1 MAKNFIHQ
9 FLQHVFLVCVVVLA
23 TGAIALKPC
32 HAAENMEMDLD
43 LEIDWEMEAL
53 SAAISEYLVCY
64 PLELMSIENQ
74 QLSVTPEHLCLAT
87 VYGKTGIRPFW
98 VTPKGPGPKAS
109 IVLDF
114 LKKAEIEGLDPEN
127 YEVDQISALFTE
139 CQPRLL
145 AKLDALLTFNLIK
158 YIHEVSRGQIKPHY
172 AEPSLLAEADDV
184 NFEPLATMEK
194 MLAAPDLA
202 DYLAGLPPA
211 HPHYT
216 DLKKALMTYRAI
228 EKAGGWPF
236 VANGKSIR
244 PGDHDD
250 RIPAVIRR
258 LSVTG
263 DWYPS
268 IPAIPEIPEIPEIP
282 HYISDLEYSIM
293 RFQQRHGLTPDGVI
307 GPKTIAA
314 MNVPVSGRIKQII
327 INMTRWRWQK
337 HDLGETYILVNL
349 ANFDLIVFDNGR
361 ESFSIPVIVGKSQ
374 HQTPIFSDLI
384 VDIVINPYWSVPPNI
399 AQKEEL
405 PKLKKDS
412 HYLVKRHVRLFSD
425 WSADA
430 REIDS
435 RFVDWKNTSPAKM
448 RQYKLR
454 QDPGPWNAL
463 GQIKF
468 DSPNKYDVYLHDT
481 PTQNLFSQT
490 QRDFSHGCIRVSDP
504 IKLAAFAL
512 ANQAGDW
519 TPEKISNVIKKNEY
533 AVIRLLEPLPVHIT
547 YQTSWVDKNGI
558 ISFNNDIYGRDK
570 TLLKALFNE

>member
-1 MAKNFIHQ
+1 MADDFIRI
-9 FLQHVFLVCVVVLA
+9 LSAVLCIVLV
-23 TGAIALKPC
+23 TGTIALRPC
-32 HAAENMEMDLD
+32 YAAGDM
-43 LEIDWEMEAL
+43 EMEAL

-74 QLSVTPEHLCLAT
+74 LLSITPRHLCLAA
-87 VYGKTGIRPFW
+87 VYGRTGLRPFW
-98 VTPKGPGPKAS
+98 VTPDGPSPKAS

-114 LKKAEIEGLDPEN
+114 LKKAETEGLDPKN
-127 YEVDQISALFTE
+127 YEVDQIAALFTSR
-139 CQPRLL
+139 QPRFL

-158 YIHEVSRGQIKPHY
+158 YIHDVSLGQIKPHY
-172 AEPSLLAEADDV
+172 AEPTLLSEADDV
-184 NFEPLATMEK
+184 NFDPLATMGK
-194 MLAAPDLA
+194 MLGAPDLA
-202 DYLAGLPPA
+202 GYLDSLPPA

-228 EKAGGWPF
+228 EKDGGWPE
-236 VANGKSIR
+236 VADGKAIR
-244 PGDHDD
+244 SGDHDD

-263 DWYPS
+263 DLDPL
-268 IPAIPEIPEIPEIP
+268 IPAIPEIPATPETPAIPQTPEIP
-282 HYISDLEYSIM
+282 HYSSDLKHSVM
-293 RFQQRHGLTPDGVI
+293 SFQKRHGLKPDGVI

-337 HDLGETYILVNL
+337 HDLGEKYILVNL
-349 ANFDLIVFDNGR
+349 ANFDLIAFDNGR
-361 ESFSIPVIVGKSQ
+361 ESFSMPVIVGKSQ
-374 HQTPIFSDLI
+374 HQTPIFSDRI
-384 VDIVINPYWSVPPNI
+384 ADIVLNPYWRIPPNI
-399 AQKEEL
+399 AQNEEL
-405 PKLKKDS
+405 PELKKDPD
-412 HYLVKRHVRLFSD
+412 YLMKRHVRIFSG

-430 REIDS
+430 SEIDS
-435 RFVDWKNTSPAKM
+435 RSVDWEQMSPAEM
-448 RQYKLR
+448 GQYMLR

-468 DSPNKYDVYLHDT
+468 GSHNKYDVYLHDT

-512 ANQAGDW
+512 SRQTGDW
-519 TPEKISNVIKKNEY
+519 TPEKISNSIKENKY
-533 AVIRLLEPLPVHIT
+533 AVIRLSEPLPVHIT

-558 ISFNNDIYGRDK
+558 ICFNNDIYGRDR
-570 TLLKALFNE
+570 TFRKALFNE